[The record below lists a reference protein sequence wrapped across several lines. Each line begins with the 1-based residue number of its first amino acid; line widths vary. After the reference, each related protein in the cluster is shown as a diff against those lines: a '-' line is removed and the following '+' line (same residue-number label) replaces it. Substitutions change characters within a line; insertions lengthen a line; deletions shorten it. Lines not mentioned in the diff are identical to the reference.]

1 SKIRI
6 FFPDQKK
13 DFIKQVD
20 FKDIEEDDF
29 IVIRNERD
37 TKLIAE
43 VADQILQS
51 KANRYR
57 MLQNEWK
64 DRLRSM
70 LDIHGLTHLSR
81 ILTNEYSLKTASIA
95 SIRSWCDDDSICP
108 TELPL
113 LLRALKYNDNQTE
126 EIYAK
131 MKEIRS
137 AHLKAG
143 RLISNKLMKEISID
157 IIEELQEQ
165 GFYNFASEEFD
176 GASFNIERIVS
187 IDNSSYSI
195 SPYNLIQPLDI
206 D

>member
-1 SKIRI
+1 NIQEAIEASLVYLENDRVLFVPRESKIRI

-81 ILTNEYSLKTASIA
+81 I
-95 SIRSWCDDDSICP
+95 
-108 TELPL
+108 
-113 LLRALKYNDNQTE
+113 
-126 EIYAK
+126 
-131 MKEIRS
+131 
-137 AHLKAG
+137 
-143 RLISNKLMKEISID
+143 
-157 IIEELQEQ
+157 
-165 GFYNFASEEFD
+165 
-176 GASFNIERIVS
+176 
-187 IDNSSYSI
+187 
-195 SPYNLIQPLDI
+195 
-206 D
+206 

>member
-1 SKIRI
+1 DIFTNSLKSKLLLEELDNNIVQSTIYNGIILGKPNQRKIDIKLRETESVDVAVNKILEDQNILDNIQEAIEASLVYLENDRVLFVPRESKIRI
-6 FFPDQKK
+6 FLPDQKK

-70 LDIHGLTHLSR
+70 
-81 ILTNEYSLKTASIA
+81 
-95 SIRSWCDDDSICP
+95 
-108 TELPL
+108 
-113 LLRALKYNDNQTE
+113 
-126 EIYAK
+126 
-131 MKEIRS
+131 
-137 AHLKAG
+137 
-143 RLISNKLMKEISID
+143 
-157 IIEELQEQ
+157 
-165 GFYNFASEEFD
+165 
-176 GASFNIERIVS
+176 
-187 IDNSSYSI
+187 
-195 SPYNLIQPLDI
+195 
-206 D
+206 